1 MQIEIGDEVT
11 HLHSGVGVV
20 SEISPHL
27 DEKVHVRFNSGAE
40 EAFDEEGWH
49 DLEMEKEVRKATIAR
64 LHRNIAAAESRGN
77 ANEVHMVEF
86 EIRCLE
92 TEHQLKDTERQLKN
106 ARKEKMQLQAVNV
119 ALKSKAEDTAETWN
133 SQLQEVQSGEVQVC
147 QVQALK
153 SKADVTVT
161 AASGYDSAEEAAI
174 RRKAKRRKRLNAKAE
189 KKALQREEA
198 RLEAEER
205 EANVALRAK
214 QNEKMM
220 VQREKRRAK
229 ALRLANAAAPPLA
242 IK

>member
-1 MQIEIGDEVT
+1 MAI
-11 HLHSGVGVV
+11 GVV

-106 ARKEKMQLQAVNV
+106 ARKEKMQLRAENV

-133 SQLQEVQSGEVQVC
+133 SQLQEVQSGEVQV
-147 QVQALK
+147 
-153 SKADVTVT
+153 DVTVT

-189 KKALQREEA
+189 KKALHREAA

-214 QNEKMM
+214 QKAKVM